1 MNKKIIEVI
10 VEEVDAI
17 LSAPVTAKGL
27 DEALLIQ
34 ADTREEIKRLLQNHL
49 AEAPEPQ
56 ALVHQSRRR

>member
-1 MNKKIIEVI
+1 MNKKIIEAI

-17 LSAPVTAKGL
+17 LSAPVTAKGV

-34 ADTREEIKRLLQNHL
+34 AETRTEIKKLLQTAL

-56 ALVHQSRRR
+56 SLVHQTRRR